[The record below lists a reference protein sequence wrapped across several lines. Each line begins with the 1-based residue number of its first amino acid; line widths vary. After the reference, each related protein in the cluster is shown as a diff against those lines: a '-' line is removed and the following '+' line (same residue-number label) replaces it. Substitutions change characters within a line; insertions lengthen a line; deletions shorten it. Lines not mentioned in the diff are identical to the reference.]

1 MCSAF
6 SPQGWTLKSRLPFP
20 TVPIFKLYH
29 TILLFLPS
37 FSWPLLP
44 LSWIKHPLEDSSDLV
59 NFPTD
64 TCLSHNLYS
73 HIDLSPTLN
82 LSAIFLILNDIM
94 APNVT
99 LAFLSRLFPI
109 QVRFPHLCI
118 PISYA
123 KSPALLPTAAGWLF
137 LKKQKGMTLNIF
149 TPTASVS
156 LSQPLSS
163 WSDYTAHVNNLC
175 DVRLAIS
182 FTTFIPLTSAIHPHT
197 QGLDLSWLKPIPPTD
212 LLLTRISCLS
222 SLWCLLLF
230 HVPGTSF
237 VISPLMNHTHHRKTM
252 FWNFLF
258 SYANLLQPLSSLY
271 IPC

>member
-1 MCSAF
+1 M
-6 SPQGWTLKSRLPFP
+6 WLLPFFLDSSLFRLDS
-20 TVPIFKLYH
+20 PIFVYPYLMPNLQPFFQRQ
-29 TILLFLPS
+29 LLDCFLR
-37 FSWPLLP
+37 
-44 LSWIKHPLEDSSDLV
+44 
-59 NFPTD
+59 NRR
-64 TCLSHNLYS
+64 
-73 HIDLSPTLN
+73 
-82 LSAIFLILNDIM
+82 A
-94 APNVT
+94 
-99 LAFLSRLFPI
+99 
-109 QVRFPHLCI
+109 
-118 PISYA
+118 
-123 KSPALLPTAAGWLF
+123 
-137 LKKQKGMTLNIF
+137 MTLNIF

-237 VISPLMNHTHHRKTM
+237 VVSPLMNHTHHHKTV